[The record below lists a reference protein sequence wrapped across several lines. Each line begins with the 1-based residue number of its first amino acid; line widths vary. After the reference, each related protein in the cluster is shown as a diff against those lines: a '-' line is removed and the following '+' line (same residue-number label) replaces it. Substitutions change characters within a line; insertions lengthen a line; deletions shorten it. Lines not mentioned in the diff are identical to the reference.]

1 MRSYEVVFIIIAIL
15 MSLAY
20 CGIGVLFILGKIDI
34 FRDSP
39 ILSYV
44 CGGALILY
52 GLFRGWRVYQKVEDF
67 RD

>member
-1 MRSYEVVFIIIAIL
+1 MRSYEIVFIIIAIL

-34 FRDSP
+34 FKDTP
-39 ILSYV
+39 ALQYV
-44 CGGALILY
+44 SGGALVLY

-67 RD
+67 RE